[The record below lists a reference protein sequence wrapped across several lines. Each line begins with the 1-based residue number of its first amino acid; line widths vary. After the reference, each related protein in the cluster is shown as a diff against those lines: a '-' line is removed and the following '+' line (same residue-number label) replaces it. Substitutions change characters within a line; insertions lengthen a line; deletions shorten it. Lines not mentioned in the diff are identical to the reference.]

1 MTDLISPMY
10 LETVTLE
17 LLEKEWDELTVDE
30 QIGRHDEVVRYFEG
44 GFFR

>member
-10 LETVTLE
+10 LESVTLE

-30 QIGRHDEVVRYFEG
+30 QSGKLNKLISP
-44 GFFR
+44 FFKTCE

>member
-10 LETVTLE
+10 LESQTIE

-30 QIGRHDEVVRYFEG
+30 QIGRLDKVVHYFEG
-44 GFFR
+44 GFFK

>member
-10 LETVTLE
+10 LETHTLE

-30 QIGRHDEVVRYFEG
+30 QIGKLNKLISP
-44 GFFR
+44 FFKTCE